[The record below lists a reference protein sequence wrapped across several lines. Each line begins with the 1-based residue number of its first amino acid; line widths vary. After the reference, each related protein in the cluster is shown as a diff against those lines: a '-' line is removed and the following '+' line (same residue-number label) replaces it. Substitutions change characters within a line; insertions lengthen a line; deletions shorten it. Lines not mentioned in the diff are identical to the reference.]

1 MRHLRALLPILLPA
15 VLSALLQAPA
25 QAQAPT
31 RAQAPAGT
39 PPGTGESFLIEAAGG
54 AVGSLAGLWLGVGLG
69 GVGECGV
76 ENLECM
82 LKGAAVAL
90 VGSAAGAGIGAWGAG
105 RWRETEPSG
114 WGAAVG
120 GVAGLAAA
128 LGVVRILEESSPRG
142 GEGVGAI
149 VAHGVT
155 HGLVTA
161 LFTRIF

>member
-1 MRHLRALLPILLPA
+1 MRRSQRLPPFLLLLGLIIPGAAL
-15 VLSALLQAPA
+15 A
-25 QAQAPT
+25 QDPVPEP
-31 RAQAPAGT
+31 RSS
-39 PPGTGESFLIEAAGG
+39 GESYLIEAAGG
-54 AVGSLAGLWLGVGLG
+54 AVGSLAGLGLGIAIG

-82 LKGAAVAL
+82 LRGAAVML

-105 RWRETEPSG
+105 RWGETDPSG

-120 GVAGLAAA
+120 GVVGVAAA
-128 LGVVRILEESSPRG
+128 LGVNKILEESRPRG

-149 VAHGVT
+149 AAFVVT
-155 HGLVTA
+155 QGLVTA